1 VALATFGAFI
11 TDSIIFQPPSP
22 GYRDDASVLKLTS
35 KNGARISAKYF
46 PNSRATY
53 TLLFS
58 HGNAEDMGYDTSY
71 LEALRNAGFSVFAYD
86 YQGYGTSEGKPS
98 EQHLYDD
105 EEAAYQY
112 LTSNLHVPPSR
123 IIPFGR
129 SLGAAAAVDLAA
141 KHPVAGL
148 IMESAFTSAF
158 RVLTKFPILPFDK
171 FPNLAKI
178 KKVHSPVLVIHGKSD
193 DIISFYHGQTLFAA
207 ANEPKVSY
215 WVEQAGHNDLLLVA
229 GSSYFEELLKF
240 AELVDRSAT
249 GD

>member
-1 VALATFGAFI
+1 
-11 TDSIIFQPPSP
+11 
-22 GYRDDASVLKLTS
+22 
-35 KNGARISAKYF
+35 
-46 PNSRATY
+46 
-53 TLLFS
+53 
-58 HGNAEDMGYDTSY
+58 
-71 LEALRNAGFSVFAYD
+71 
-86 YQGYGTSEGKPS
+86 
-98 EQHLYDD
+98 
-105 EEAAYQY
+105 
-112 LTSNLHVPPSR
+112 
-123 IIPFGR
+123 
-129 SLGAAAAVDLAA
+129 
-141 KHPVAGL
+141 
-148 IMESAFTSAF
+148 MESAFTSAF